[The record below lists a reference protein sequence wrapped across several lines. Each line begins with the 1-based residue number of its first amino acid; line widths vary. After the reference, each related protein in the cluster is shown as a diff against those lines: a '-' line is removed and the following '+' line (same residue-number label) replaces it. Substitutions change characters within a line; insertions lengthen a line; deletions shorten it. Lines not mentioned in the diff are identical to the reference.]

1 MLSSLGLPSRL
12 DQRPGAEQRVA
23 AMSNMQTVS
32 QGGELVVLG
41 EPGRYPLQE
50 LFVATTAEP
59 AKGLDRTAHGESGY
73 NI

>member
-1 MLSSLGLPSRL
+1 
-12 DQRPGAEQRVA
+12 
-23 AMSNMQTVS
+23 MSNMQTVS